1 MAPYYHAS
9 VKRWARAH
17 FQLKIVRVD
26 MMRLWP
32 VLFVASIALTG
43 CGRPPDANTRQ
54 FELQGQIL
62 AVRPERHEVVIKH
75 QDIKGFMQG
84 MTMPFTVRDDA
95 LMAGK
100 NPGDLVTAT
109 LVVGETQAYLST
121 LTTTGHA
128 ELSEAA
134 PPPAPDILEPGQTVK
149 DATLVD
155 QDNTPRQF
163 STFKGHRLAVTFI
176 YTRCPLP
183 DFCPLMDKHFAA
195 IQTTIKG
202 TPALADVRLLTVT
215 LDPEFDRPAIMKA
228 YARRREADP
237 AVWTFLTGEPAEV
250 NRFATQF
257 GLYVEHNPQDAINI
271 THNLRTAVIDPEG
284 RLVSVHSGNS
294 WTPAELVAD
303 LTAAPAPTH

>member
-1 MAPYYHAS
+1 
-9 VKRWARAH
+9 
-17 FQLKIVRVD
+17 
-26 MMRLWP
+26 MRLLWVP
-32 VLFVASIALTG
+32 FVISTVAAA
-43 CGRPPDANTRQ
+43 CGRAPDTSSRQ

-75 QDIKGFMQG
+75 QDIKGLMPG
-84 MTMPFTVRDDA
+84 MTMPFTVKEDA
-95 LMAGK
+95 LIADK
-100 NPGDLVTAT
+100 KPGDLVTAT

-128 ELSEAA
+128 DLSEAA
-134 PPPAPDILEPGQTVK
+134 PPAPPDILGPGQPVK
-149 DATLVD
+149 DASLVD
-155 QDNTPRQF
+155 QDDKPRSF

-195 IQTTIKG
+195 IQKTIQS

-215 LDPEFDRPAIMKA
+215 LDPAFDRPAILKA

-237 AVWTFLTGEPAEV
+237 AVWTFLTGDPREV
-250 NRFATQF
+250 NSFATQF
-257 GLYVEHNPQDAINI
+257 GLYVEHNPENAIDI

-284 RLVSVHSGNS
+284 RLVTVHSGNS

-303 LTAAPAPTH
+303 LSAAPAPTH

>member
-1 MAPYYHAS
+1 
-9 VKRWARAH
+9 
-17 FQLKIVRVD
+17 
-26 MMRLWP
+26 MMRWWP

-100 NPGDLVTAT
+100 KPGDLVTAT

-134 PPPAPDILEPGQTVK
+134 PPAAPDILEPGQAVR

>member
-1 MAPYYHAS
+1 
-9 VKRWARAH
+9 
-17 FQLKIVRVD
+17 
-26 MMRLWP
+26 MRLLWVP
-32 VLFVASIALTG
+32 FVISTVAAA
-43 CGRPPDANTRQ
+43 CGRAPDTSSRQ

-75 QDIKGFMQG
+75 QDIKGLMPG
-84 MTMPFTVRDDA
+84 MTMPFTVKEDA
-95 LMAGK
+95 LIADK
-100 NPGDLVTAT
+100 KPGDLVTAT

-128 ELSEAA
+128 DLSEAA
-134 PPPAPDILEPGQTVK
+134 PPAPPDILEPGQPVK
-149 DATLVD
+149 DASLVD
-155 QDNTPRQF
+155 QDDKPRSF

-183 DFCPLMDKHFAA
+183 DFCPLMDKHFASV
-195 IQTTIKG
+195 QKTIMS

-215 LDPEFDRPAIMKA
+215 LDPEFDRPAILKA

-257 GLYVEHNPQDAINI
+257 GLYVEHNPQNAIDI

-284 RLVSVHSGNS
+284 RLVTVHSGNS

-303 LTAAPAPTH
+303 LTAAPAPAH

>member
-1 MAPYYHAS
+1 
-9 VKRWARAH
+9 
-17 FQLKIVRVD
+17 L
-26 MMRLWP
+26 
-32 VLFVASIALTG
+32 SIALAA
-43 CGRPPDANTRQ
+43 CGRAPDASTRQ

-62 AVRPERHEVVIKH
+62 AVRPERREVVIKH
-75 QDIKGFMQG
+75 QDIKGLMPG
-84 MTMPFTVRDDA
+84 MTMPFTVKDDA
-95 LMAGK
+95 LIAGK
-100 NPGDLVTAT
+100 KPGDLVTAT
-109 LVVGETQAYLST
+109 LVVGETQAYLSA

-134 PPPAPDILEPGQTVK
+134 SPPAPDILMPGQPVM
-149 DATLVD
+149 DAPLVD
-155 QDNTPRQF
+155 QDNKPRPF
-163 STFKGHRLAVTFI
+163 SSFKGHRLAVTFI

-195 IQTTIKG
+195 IQKTILS

-215 LDPEFDRPAIMKA
+215 LDPAFDRPAILKA

-250 NRFATQF
+250 NQFATQF
-257 GLYVEHNPQDAINI
+257 GLYVEHNPQNAIDI

-284 RLVSVHSGNS
+284 RLVTVHSGNS

-303 LTAAPAPTH
+303 LTAAPTPAH

>member
-1 MAPYYHAS
+1 
-9 VKRWARAH
+9 
-17 FQLKIVRVD
+17 
-26 MMRLWP
+26 MMRWWP

-43 CGRPPDANTRQ
+43 CGRTPDANTRQ

-100 NPGDLVTAT
+100 KPGDLVTAT

-202 TPALADVRLLTVT
+202 TPTLADVRLLTVT